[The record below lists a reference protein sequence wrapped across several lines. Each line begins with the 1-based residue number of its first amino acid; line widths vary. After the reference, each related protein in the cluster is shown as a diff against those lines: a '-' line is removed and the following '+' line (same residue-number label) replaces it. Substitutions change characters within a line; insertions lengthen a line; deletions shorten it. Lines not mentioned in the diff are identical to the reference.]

1 MEALALHFPRERNG
15 RFLRAAVWVTLAS
28 LDGAPPHLRG
38 ALVHRPRTKA
48 DDLYVSASRTS
59 SAPTRPTVGIR
70 CRGCGTAAG
79 ANALAEGLAAARQH
93 RAGAA
98 LAGGPLWSRAG
109 WPRSL
114 DEYAAHFQGPT
125 LRARGITI
133 PNRLGKMRTSPGG
146 RQTQYCAMARP
157 RMISLDRRQARNRHL
172 AAQPDQTTFAL

>member
-38 ALVHRPRTKA
+38 RWFTVRAKA
-48 DDLYVSASRTS
+48 DDLYVG
-59 SAPTRPTVGIR
+59 VEDLI
-70 CRGCGTAAG
+70 G
-79 ANALAEGLAAARQH
+79 ANQAYRWNSMPWMWDRRRRQRPRRGLAAARQH

-133 PNRLGKMRTSPGG
+133 PNRLGKCVPRPAAG
-146 RQTQYCAMARP
+146 RLNIVPWHAP